1 MPKLA
6 YYASQIAPDKPHQFV
21 TAEGYRLYTAVPI
34 CRTGSQQYLGRE
46 LKGHPDYDP
55 AWGIADDEIV
65 DVFRPL
71 EVVTARETLAS
82 FEGKSVVDGHPPSD
96 VGVVT
101 AENEDEYGRGHA
113 QNVRVGSVFADGE
126 AEGETPLLADL
137 WVKHQPLNDKI
148 DGGTRDISCG
158 YIFNMTRGED
168 GRLVMTKIL
177 GNHIAVVAKGRAGPE
192 VAIQDSAAQIETQ
205 KIRPVPEKKE
215 KPMKDN
221 KSRWGRI
228 LKFLAATDAEPEDME
243 TVAKAAKDADEEG
256 QEKRP
261 EPELHPKLMTACD
274 DIAAIK
280 EHLGVGKEKTPE
292 AAVETT
298 GDADVLDL
306 ESREQ
311 GATELP
317 KQIADSAEFLTAV
330 RPLVAAKKD
339 KKITDLFNGQV
350 KATKAATVAHDSAY
364 AGLATP
370 ANPNPGQ
377 AAVDEV
383 DPSTFFA
390 GVPYAEGLR
399 RLNEHKSKKGGK

>member
-1 MPKLA
+1 
-6 YYASQIAPDKPHQFV
+6 
-21 TAEGYRLYTAVPI
+21 
-34 CRTGSQQYLGRE
+34 
-46 LKGHPDYDP
+46 
-55 AWGIADDEIV
+55 
-65 DVFRPL
+65 
-71 EVVTARETLAS
+71 
-82 FEGKSVVDGHPPSD
+82 
-96 VGVVT
+96 
-101 AENEDEYGRGHA
+101 
-113 QNVRVGSVFADGE
+113 
-126 AEGETPLLADL
+126 
-137 WVKHQPLNDKI
+137 
-148 DGGTRDISCG
+148 G

-192 VAIQDSAAQIETQ
+192 VAIQDAAAQIQTQ

-215 KPMKDN
+215 KPMKDS

-243 TVAKAAKDADEEG
+243 AVAKAAKDADESEAEKKKDGVNYDVDFYWDAANQKAVPIRGSKGYSKKKAGDADPMEG
-256 QEKRP
+256 EN
-261 EPELHPKLMTACD
+261 ELHPKLATACD
-274 DIAAIK
+274 DISAIK
-280 EHLGVGKEKTPE
+280 EHLGVGKEKVQDP
-292 AAVETT
+292 AETT

-306 ESREQ
+306 EAREQ

-339 KKITDLFNGQV
+339 KKITDLFNAQV